1 MNQLLTVEGITK
13 NFKARRV
20 LEEVSF
26 SVRPGEVLGLIGPN
40 GAGKTTLFECLAGLM
55 PANTGTFKFR
65 DRELPPAHRKDVLFY
80 LPDAIFPW
88 AEQRVK
94 WVIRFFERLY
104 PHSALPAATLMA
116 PLRLDELLQAR

>member
-55 PANTGTFKFR
+55 AAETGTVKSGENILPAN
-65 DRELPPAHRKDVLFY
+65 HRKDKLFY
-80 LPDAIFPW
+80 LPDAILPW
-88 AEQRVK
+88 AEQTVQ
-94 WVIRFFERLY
+94 WALHFFEKLY
-104 PHSALPAATLMA
+104 QQSKTSVAELVL
-116 PLRLDELLQAR
+116 PLRLDEIMKA

>member
-40 GAGKTTLFECLAGLM
+40 GSGKTTLFECLAGLM
-55 PANTGTFKFR
+55 RADTGTVKSG
-65 DRELPPAHRKDVLFY
+65 DKTLPPKHRKDALFY
-80 LPDAIFPW
+80 LPDAILPW
-88 AEQRVK
+88 AEQTVS
-94 WVIRFFERLY
+94 WALHFFARLY
-104 PHSALPAATLMA
+104 TPTWMTVSDLIQ
-116 PLRLDELLQAR
+116 PLRLDEI